1 MDTPDKINH
10 FLSSILQEK
19 TPEETAALLLREF
32 RVEDIAE
39 IFDQLDDDQVM
50 RLYTRFSPE
59 VKGELL
65 TFAGPGLI
73 PVLISVLDDNYS
85 DEEIAEILSDVN
97 DDDVTDILLEFPKE
111 KRESILDYF
120 SSQDRR
126 DIKNLIVYP
135 EDSAGGIMTTDF
147 FSVRDTLNVRDV
159 KQQLKNT
166 EDIESLLYIYILDQ
180 HNRLEGVC
188 SLHDILLAFDEEKIA
203 QVMTTEVIHVNCFE
217 DQEAVAKVV
226 EKYDLFAVPVTDD
239 KMHLLGIITADD
251 IIDVIRE
258 EHTEDLYKTVGTVED
273 ELYTKNV
280 FRVARLRLPW
290 LITTFFGSML
300 SAAILSA
307 FNRTLQEIIILTSF
321 VPVITAMGGNIGSQT
336 ATIVVRG
343 LAVGYINIGK
353 LKSTVMREI
362 GVASVMGLVVG
373 LIVSAIAILWHGQP
387 LLGLILGLSMISAIL
402 VASLIGS
409 FAPFLFEKMSIDPAI
424 AAGPLVTT
432 ANDATGIV
440 IYLGLATLLLQWL
453 H

>member
-1 MDTPDKINH
+1 MDAPDKINQ
-10 FLSSILQEK
+10 FLSSILQEE
-19 TPEETAALLLREF
+19 TPEETAALLLQEF
-32 RVEDIAE
+32 RVEDIAD
-39 IFDQLDDDQVM
+39 IFDQLDDEQVT
-50 RLYTRFSPE
+50 RLYKRFPPE
-59 VKGELL
+59 IKGELL
-65 TFAGPGLI
+65 TYAGPALI
-73 PVLISVLDDNYS
+73 PVLISVLDEYYS
-85 DEEIAEILSDVN
+85 DKEIAEILSDVS

-111 KRESILDYF
+111 KRDSILGYF
-120 SSQDRR
+120 STQDRK

-147 FSVRDTLNVRDV
+147 FAVRDVLNVREV
-159 KQQLKNT
+159 KLQLKNT
-166 EDIESLLYIYILDQ
+166 EDIESLLYIYILDKQ
-180 HNRLEGVC
+180 DRLEGVC
-188 SLHDILLAFDEEKIA
+188 SLHDILLAFDDEKIS
-203 QVMTTEVIHVNCFE
+203 QVMTREVIHVNCFE
-217 DQEAVAKVV
+217 DQESVAKVV

-258 EHTEDLYKTVGTVED
+258 EHTEDIYKTVGAVED

-336 ATIVVRG
+336 ATIIVRG
-343 LAVGYINIGK
+343 LAVGYINTGK
-353 LKSTVMREI
+353 LKNTLLREI
-362 GVASVMGLVVG
+362 GVASVMGFVVG
-373 LIVSAIAILWHGQP
+373 LIVSLIAILWHGQP
-387 LLGLILGLSMISAIL
+387 LLGLILGLSMISAII
-402 VASLIGS
+402 VASMTGS
-409 FAPFLFEKMSIDPAI
+409 IAPFLFEKLKIDPAI

-432 ANDATGIV
+432 ANDATGIA
-440 IYLGLATLLLQWL
+440 IYLGLATLLLKWI

>member
-10 FLSSILQEK
+10 FLSSILEEE
-19 TPEETAALLLREF
+19 TPEETSSLLLREF

-39 IFDQLDDDQVM
+39 ILDRLDDEQVT
-50 RLYTRFSPE
+50 RLYKRFAPE

-65 TFAGPGLI
+65 TYAGPALI
-73 PVLISVLDDNYS
+73 PVLISVLDEHYS
-85 DEEIAEILSDVN
+85 DEEIAEILSDVS
-97 DDDVTDILLEFPKE
+97 DDDVTDILLEFPRE
-111 KRESILDYF
+111 KRESILGHF
-120 SSQDRR
+120 SIQDRK
-126 DIKNLIVYP
+126 DIRNLIVYP
-135 EDSAGGIMTTDF
+135 EDSAGGIMTTDYF
-147 FSVRDTLNVRDV
+147 AVKDTLTVRDV

-188 SLHDILLAFDEEKIA
+188 SLHDLLLSFDEEKISK
-203 QVMTTEVIHVNCFE
+203 VMTTEIIHVNCYE
-217 DQEAVAKVV
+217 DQESVARVV
-226 EKYDLFAVPVTDD
+226 EKYDLFAIPVTDD

-258 EHTEDLYKTVGTVED
+258 EHTEDVYKTVGTVED

-343 LAVGYINIGK
+343 LAVGYINTGK

-373 LIVSAIAILWHGQP
+373 FIVSLIAILWHGQP
-387 LLGLILGLSMISAIL
+387 LLGLILGLSMISAII

-409 FAPFLFEKMSIDPAI
+409 FAPFLFERMNIDPAI